1 MKVLKFIHSFVFIE
15 NPTCRVGLTTASPV
29 VSPSS
34 LVQEDN
40 SHLFALKPEGSLC
53 LRGLHSDIGFQLTQ
67 FPGKMAMERKGE
79 RVGAFEKFNILFT
92 CLQIDQRGCTSTVEK
107 GFVGSSMKP
116 LWNQR
121 AKLDSVFNSSKL
133 SQVHTG
139 DQSVLPTPRHSFVA
153 LSLPRSAQ
161 CPCL

>member
-1 MKVLKFIHSFVFIE
+1 
-15 NPTCRVGLTTASPV
+15 
-29 VSPSS
+29 
-34 LVQEDN
+34 
-40 SHLFALKPEGSLC
+40 
-53 LRGLHSDIGFQLTQ
+53 
-67 FPGKMAMERKGE
+67 MERKGE
-79 RVGAFEKFNILFT
+79 RVGAIEKFNILFT
-92 CLQIDQRGCTSTVEK
+92 CLQIDQRGCTSAVEK

-116 LWNQR
+116 PWNQR

-161 CPCL
+161 CPCCSGKGGNMKNP